1 MRLTLA
7 SGSPRRRELIR
18 ALDID
23 ARIMGGGG
31 DEDAPKP
38 RETASAYVRRL
49 ALVKA
54 QQARK
59 AAADAL
65 ILSADTTV
73 DLDGILLGKPDD
85 NAHAARMLTM
95 LRGKTHKVVTGVALL
110 DAANGKYA
118 TTAKAT
124 KVRMRHYSDAEIA
137 AYIARGETQDKAG
150 AYAAQDKIFN
160 PAATINGCYLNV
172 IGLPLCDV
180 LRLLRDMGAPARLR
194 RGWQPPAGCDDC
206 AQWAATPQ
214 TIRAG

>member
-1 MRLTLA
+1 MN
-7 SGSPRRRELIR
+7 SG
-18 ALDID
+18 D
-23 ARIMGGGG
+23 

-38 RETASAYVRRL
+38 RETASAYVQRL

-54 QQARK
+54 QQARN
-59 AAADAL
+59 AAEGAL

-73 DLDGILLGKPDD
+73 DLNGLLLGKPDD
-85 NAHAARMLTM
+85 DAHAARMLTM

-110 DAANGKYA
+110 DAASGRCA
-118 TTAKAT
+118 TTARAT

-137 AYIARGETQDKAG
+137 AYIARGETPDKAG
-150 AYAAQDKIFN
+150 AYAAQDKTFN

-194 RGWQPPAGCDDC
+194 DGWQPPNGCDDC